1 MKKLPL
7 LLIVAIASISFGA
20 CGNNNAGPGT
30 STTDSSANVTKPAT
44 NSDATN
50 PSVADTAYSKNNA
63 DTTRTDS
70 SAIKK

>member
-1 MKKLPL
+1 MKKLHL
-7 LLIVAIASISFGA
+7 LLIVAIASITFAA
-20 CGNNNAGPGT
+20 CGNNNTGSGA

-63 DTTRTDS
+63 DTTRKDS
-70 SAIKK
+70 SSIKK